1 MDLHDK
7 FKGPQ
12 INRPYRTE
20 MFMATYAVN
29 PDTHLDHTQNT
40 GKSKSKK
47 SSSKYATKGR
57 AWTQQHCSVGI
68 RVCKYFVGEM
78 AAPTLHANSVRD
90 HGRNRHARSAEE
102 EEENMDVEI
111 KTEVDTSGEK
121 AEPNPATVT
130 ASVCSEE
137 TAAAVLSTETSTDRV
152 SRQEPLFHIF
162 VSSTS
167 ENVVTSTAD
176 SATTTATSHVDGTTV
191 QDKPRTPAV
200 VSAAAPSAQRASK
213 RAAIVLDQPP
223 RKVPDTEE
231 QKAKQRQ
238 LNIEKQAAAK
248 RQLQSISGSSASN
261 GKAAGA
267 EESAVSFSV
276 IKKKKTSIVEDT
288 ESAISHHQGDQN
300 HSRSSSSSRSWP
312 SGSRGD
318 SNNDSY
324 SRRDGRDS
332 GNSGSNSRTSYSRYE
347 APSQGHSTTLYD
359 TRRPTSSNSNSASST
374 GTGTANAVR
383 MTETLSLAPPETSNN
398 TGNIKVVHF
407 IDQCL
412 AIMKRH
418 QQHMISARQRVLQAY
433 SPVGNE
439 FSNNLVESLAAD
451 IVQIIGPPTPPE
463 VAPPGKMETAASTVA
478 MPSENLHG

>member
-29 PDTHLDHTQNT
+29 PDSHLDHTPNT
-40 GKSKSKK
+40 GKKK
-47 SSSKYATKGR
+47 KGSSKYATKGR

-78 AAPTLHANSVRD
+78 AAPTLHANSVRE

-111 KTEVDTSGEK
+111 KTELDTSGK
-121 AEPNPATVT
+121 QAAPNPATAT

-137 TAAAVLSTETSTDRV
+137 TAAAVLSTETTTVKV

-176 SATTTATSHVDGTTV
+176 SATV
-191 QDKPRTPAV
+191 QDKPRTPAL
-200 VSAAAPSAQRASK
+200 VSTAPPSAQRASK
-213 RAAIVLDQPP
+213 RAALVLDQPP
-223 RKVPDTEE
+223 QKVQNAEE

-248 RQLQSISGSSASN
+248 RQLQSISGPSASN
-261 GKAAGA
+261 SKAAGTD
-267 EESAVSFSV
+267 ESAVSFSV

-288 ESAISHHQGDQN
+288 ESAILHHRGDQN
-300 HSRSSSSSRSWP
+300 HNRSSSNSSRWP
-312 SGSRGD
+312 SGSRGV
-318 SNNDSY
+318 NNDSY
-324 SRRDGRDS
+324 SRHDGRDS

-359 TRRPTSSNSNSASST
+359 TRRPVSSNTLSMSSAA
-374 GTGTANAVR
+374 TANADR

-433 SPVGNE
+433 SPMGNE

-463 VAPPGKMETAASTVA
+463 VAPPVKLETS
-478 MPSENLHG
+478 PLQR

>member
-29 PDTHLDHTQNT
+29 PDSHLDHTQNT
-40 GKSKSKK
+40 GKKKK
-47 SSSKYATKGR
+47 SPKYATKGR
-57 AWTQQHCSVGI
+57 AWTRQHCSVGI

-90 HGRNRHARSAEE
+90 HGRNRHARSV
-102 EEENMDVEI
+102 EENVENVDVEI
-111 KTEVDTSGEK
+111 KTEVDMSGK
-121 AEPNPATVT
+121 QVTPNPAT
-130 ASVCSEE
+130 ASASAEE
-137 TAAAVLSTETSTDRV
+137 SATAALSTKTSTDKV

-176 SATTTATSHVDGTTV
+176 SAISSVDVTTV
-191 QDKPRTPAV
+191 QDKPRTSAV
-200 VSAAAPSAQRASK
+200 VSTAPPSAQRASK

-223 RKVPDTEE
+223 RKVQNAEE

-261 GKAAGA
+261 GKAAGTD
-267 EESAVSFSV
+267 ESATSFSV

-288 ESAISHHQGDQN
+288 ESAISHHRSDQN
-300 HSRSSSSSRSWP
+300 HSRSSSNSSSWP
-312 SGSRGD
+312 IGSRGD
-318 SNNDSY
+318 SSDIY
-324 SRRDGRDS
+324 GRRDGWDS

-359 TRRPTSSNSNSASST
+359 TRRPVSSNTLSTSSVS
-374 GTGTANAVR
+374 TANANPIR

-463 VAPPGKMETAASTVA
+463 VAPPVKLETSA
-478 MPSENLHG
+478 LQR